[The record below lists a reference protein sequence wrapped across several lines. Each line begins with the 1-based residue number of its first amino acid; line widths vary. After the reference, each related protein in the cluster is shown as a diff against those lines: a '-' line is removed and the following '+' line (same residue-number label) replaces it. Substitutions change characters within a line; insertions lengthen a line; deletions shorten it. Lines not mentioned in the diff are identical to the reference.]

1 MPIISV
7 NKIKISVNIN
17 IQKYRR
23 SAGTFLLLGT
33 ENEKDFELNYAVS
46 VRDN

>member
-33 ENEKDFELNYAVS
+33 ENEKGFGIELCS
-46 VRDN
+46 IGER